1 MSRRTRSAATSHD
14 AALGGRSPWK
24 FFVLV
29 FALSA
34 PLWLIGAVVDVQWM
48 PGLPLGALG
57 AVCPLI
63 AALILVYKEGKAAG
77 VRALLKRAFD
87 HRRIRA
93 KAWYLPAILLMPGVS
108 VVVYGLARWM
118 DGPLP
123 APHFPVLATLL
134 LVLIFFAG
142 ALAEEL
148 GWSGYALD
156 PLQQRWS
163 ALQAGLLLGLV
174 AALWHIVPLL
184 QAHRSAAW
192 IAWWSLYAIA
202 GRVLIVW
209 LYNNTGRSVFATVL
223 FHTSLNLSWMLFPV
237 EGSRFDP
244 RLAGPVMLLFAAVV
258 VVFWGP
264 TTLARRRCA

>member
-1 MSRRTRSAATSHD
+1 M
-14 AALGGRSPWK
+14 
-24 FFVLV
+24 LV
-29 FALSA
+29 FSLSA
-34 PLWLIGAVVDVQWM
+34 PLWLIGAVADVQWM

-134 LVLIFFAG
+134 LVLVFFAG
-142 ALAEEL
+142 ALGKEL

-192 IAWWSLYAIA
+192 MAWWSLYAVA

-209 LYNNTGRSVFATVL
+209 LYNNTGRSVFATAL

-237 EGSRFDP
+237 EGSHFDP
-244 RLAGPVMLLFAAVV
+244 RLAGPVMVVFAAVV
-258 VVFWGP
+258 VAFWGP
-264 TTLARRRCA
+264 RTLARLRYV